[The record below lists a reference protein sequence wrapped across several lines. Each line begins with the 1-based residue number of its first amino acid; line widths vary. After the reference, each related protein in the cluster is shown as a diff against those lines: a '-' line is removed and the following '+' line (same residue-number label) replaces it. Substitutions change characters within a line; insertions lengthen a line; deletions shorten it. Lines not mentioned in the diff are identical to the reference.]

1 MNDGHYIIKYF
12 LLLLILENT
21 TLVATVFNPEESR
34 FTFKI
39 KIKASKRKSA
49 SHGKNKFYK
58 SLLFLVLDK
67 NFYVSTP
74 LKQKTVA

>member
-1 MNDGHYIIKYF
+1 MMANYYIIKYF
-12 LLLLILENT
+12 LLPLILENK

-34 FTFKI
+34 FTFTI

-49 SHGKNKFYK
+49 SRGKKKFYK

-67 NFYVSTP
+67 NFCLHSS
-74 LKQKTVA
+74 